1 MELAQVL
8 MVALA
13 APVTY
18 LVLFILQ
25 RVERQMAAVGPAARS
40 LNEHGIREKGA
51 GNARG

>member
-18 LVLFILQ
+18 LLLFILQ
-25 RVERQMAAVGPAARS
+25 RVERRMTAAGPAARS
-40 LNEHGIREKGA
+40 LNEHLLTEKSPR
-51 GNARG
+51 NARG